1 MLRTNTISRGFT
13 LVELLTVVAI
23 VGILVILTLPALFSA
38 RQAARRMQCQ
48 NNLKQLGIALNA
60 HEGARRLFPPAAEN
74 EWSWIAHILP
84 EVEQKGLY
92 ERLDFTIDPFVPPN
106 DENTHAVIQVLLCP
120 SDELSAEVHVAEG
133 EFTLQG
139 FGHTNYLGTL
149 DAGPSRGMFAREKGV
164 ALRDV
169 RDGASQT
176 LMVGE
181 RGVVADAG
189 HTHGWWAWGIT
200 GDTYL
205 SANSS
210 LRYGDNK
217 EHASAYHFWSHH
229 AVGANFVF
237 VDGSV
242 RMLTYSIEPNLFRAL
257 CTRNGRESVDMDF

>member
-1 MLRTNTISRGFT
+1 MCRISANSRGFT

-23 VGILVILTLPALFSA
+23 IGILVILTLPALFSA
-38 RQAARRMQCQ
+38 RQAARRMHCQ

-60 HEGARRLFPPAAEN
+60 HEGARRRFPPAAEN

-92 ERLDFTIDPFVPPN
+92 DRLDFTIDPFVPPN
-106 DENTHAVIQVLLCP
+106 DQNTWEALPVLLCP
-120 SDELSAEVHVAEG
+120 SDELSPQVFVADG
-133 EFTLQG
+133 EFSQQG

-149 DAGPSRGMFAREKGV
+149 DAGSSRGMFSPKVGV
-164 ALRDV
+164 QLRDV
-169 RDGASQT
+169 RDGGSQT

-181 RGVVADAG
+181 RGVVVDGG

-205 SANSS
+205 STSTS
-210 LRYGDNK
+210 LRYGLNT
-217 EHASAYHFWSHH
+217 EHVSAYHFWSHH

-242 RMLTYSIEPNLFRAL
+242 RMLTYSIEPSLFRAL
-257 CTRNGRESVDMDF
+257 CTRNGSESVDMDF